1 MKTRII
7 PTALMIIGRPVATLA
22 DNKVAVATVNG
33 GDAEFVGQEAVR
45 NTTRLPWTAGA
56 VLVGLSL
63 IRYAPVRKAWQR
75 HLDEIKEGGP
85 HSDENRHGSWVPAIS
100 S

>member
-7 PTALMIIGRPVATLA
+7 LTALLIIGGAWFASSIGQPVATLA

-63 IRYAPVRKAWQR
+63 IWYAPVRKALTTPDTQ
-75 HLDEIKEGGP
+75 
-85 HSDENRHGSWVPAIS
+85 S
-100 S
+100 